1 MLAAF
6 VALSLH
12 PDTLKKAQDELDA
25 VVGPHRLP
33 EFEDKESLVYV
44 NAIIMETLRWHTVTP
59 FAAPHCTIADE
70 ELRGYFIP
78 KGTVILPN
86 VWYVLNLSTILGYHL
101 LIPYLVS
108 RACTHDPDV
117 FPDPD
122 VFRPERF
129 IKDGRLDP
137 GQCDPIY
144 LTFGFGRR

>member
-12 PDTLKKAQDELDA
+12 PGTLKKAQDELDA

-78 KGTVILPN
+78 KGALLTSDLPCLQ
-86 VWYVLNLSTILGYHL
+86 Y
-101 LIPYLVS
+101 
-108 RACTHDPDV
+108 PDN
-117 FPDPD
+117 PHR
-122 VFRPERF
+122 VFRTVQRMV
-129 IKDGRLDP
+129 
-137 GQCDPIY
+137 CDPTRSRVLL
-144 LTFGFGRR
+144 LTHRSHAGR

>member
-78 KGTVILPN
+78 KGTLVTANI
-86 VWYVLNLSTILGYHL
+86 WYVKAHPTFRSVTLSTA
-101 LIPYLVS
+101 P
-108 RACTHDPDV
+108 AC
-117 FPDPD
+117 F
-122 VFRPERF
+122 
-129 IKDGRLDP
+129 
-137 GQCDPIY
+137 CASSSA
-144 LTFGFGRR
+144 LTFDFLTFTFRN